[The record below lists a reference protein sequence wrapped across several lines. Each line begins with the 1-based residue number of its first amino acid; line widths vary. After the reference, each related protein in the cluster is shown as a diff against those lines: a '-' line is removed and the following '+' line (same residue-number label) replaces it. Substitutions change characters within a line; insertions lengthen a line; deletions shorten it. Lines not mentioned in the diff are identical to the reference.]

1 MMLSVAIIDDHEL
14 VRTGFRLILGQHADI
29 QVVGEAGDGESG
41 LALLR
46 SLAPQVALVDVHMPG
61 VSGIEVTER
70 ARRLKLPTRIII
82 VSMVGEAPFP
92 KRLLEA
98 GASGYVTKGCAANEL
113 IRAVRQVADGRR
125 YLAPEIA
132 EAMALSALGAAQ
144 KSPFEALSSREL
156 EVSLA
161 LARGEAMQR
170 IAERL
175 NLSAKTV
182 ATYKYRVFE
191 KLGIDNAV
199 TLAHLA
205 HLYGLIDAPTS
216 A

>member
-1 MMLSVAIIDDHEL
+1 MISVAIVDDHEM
-14 VRTGFRLILGQHADI
+14 VRTGFRLILGQQADV

-46 SLAPQVALVDVHMPG
+46 SLAPHVALVDVHMPG
-61 VSGIEVTER
+61 ISGIEVTER

-98 GASGYVTKGCAANEL
+98 GASGYVTKGCAAAEL
-113 IRAVRQVADGRR
+113 VRAVRQVADGRR
-125 YLAPEIA
+125 HLAPEIA
-132 EAMALSALGAAQ
+132 EAMALSALGPTRE
-144 KSPFEALSSREL
+144 SPFEALSSREL

-175 NLSAKTV
+175 SLSSKTV

-205 HLYGLIDAPTS
+205 HAYGLLDAPAS
-216 A
+216 V